1 MKEEIEEM
9 ETSGEHEGRGRES
22 RGWYLGTLLSSHS
35 LEENK
40 NYDIPQRP
48 LPSGSVLSNKK
59 LGHKASHF
67 LVQPHVD
74 TQSE

>member
-1 MKEEIEEM
+1 MAS
-9 ETSGEHEGRGRES
+9 TRAEGGRAEA
-22 RGWYLGTLLSSHS
+22 GTKGPCCINSSHS

-40 NYDIPQRP
+40 NYDIPQRL